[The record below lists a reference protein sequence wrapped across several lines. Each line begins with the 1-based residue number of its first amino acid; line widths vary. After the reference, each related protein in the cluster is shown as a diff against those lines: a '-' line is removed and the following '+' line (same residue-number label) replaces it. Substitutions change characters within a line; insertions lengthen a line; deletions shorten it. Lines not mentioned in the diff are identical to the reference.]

1 MRPVRPFRHLT
12 HAATLCL
19 LVGLAS
25 LVQANDAR
33 VEVRGVEFE
42 TRFDDNGIRYALL
55 GSGVFRYM
63 IWNAYAGAY
72 YQDETASAPA
82 PQSNVPKRLE
92 LEYFH
97 AIEAGDF
104 AQATR
109 ETLRDTLDA
118 EAFARLS
125 DELEAFNRA
134 YRDVVP
140 GDRYALSWDGS
151 ELRLALN
158 AETLYRSDDL
168 ALANA
173 LFGIWLGS
181 NPLRRDFRDA
191 LLGR

>member
-1 MRPVRPFRHLT
+1 MRP
-12 HAATLCL
+12 
-19 LVGLAS
+19 AS
-25 LVQANDAR
+25 LSRIAAVILILCSPFALAQSESR
-33 VEVRGVEFE
+33 VEVRGAEFD
-42 TRFDDNGIRYALL
+42 TRLDDDGIRYALL
-55 GSGVFRYM
+55 GSGVFRYLV
-63 IWNAYAGAY
+63 WNAYAGAY
-72 YQDETASAPA
+72 YQDEDASAPA
-82 PQSNVPKRLE
+82 PLSDVPKRLE

-97 AIEAGDF
+97 AIEAEDF
-104 AQATR
+104 ADATR

-125 DELEAFNRA
+125 DELDAFNQA

-140 GDRYALSWDGS
+140 GDRYALSWNGS

-158 AETLYRSDDL
+158 AETLYRSGDL